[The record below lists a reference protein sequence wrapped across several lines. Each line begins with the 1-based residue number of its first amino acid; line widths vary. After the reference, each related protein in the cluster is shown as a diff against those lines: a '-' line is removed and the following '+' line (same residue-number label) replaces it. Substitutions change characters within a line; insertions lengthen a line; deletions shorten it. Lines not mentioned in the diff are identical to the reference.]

1 FRRRLWRVPC
11 PAQGRGRHH
20 HHRIED
26 QFFRRRRHGHR
37 ARGSRAASCRRP
49 HLGVADAHHQ
59 RGRPPRVT
67 DGADPDGAD
76 GEIAGIRGFRHVYLT
91 GNGPTSR
98 PIRVRTGVAKD
109 IRSLTALRG
118 IAALMVLGYHST
130 NLLFGG
136 FEHVPPPMSHGNLA
150 VDLFFL
156 LSGFILMHVHQ
167 REFADGVRWE
177 NVKSFLRARFARTY
191 PVHLAVLLVL
201 VPLYSARPN
210 AGLGF
215 VHSLLLTQ
223 GVWLDAPTW
232 NVPAWSISAEWHAYL
247 LFPFLVMPWQG
258 RSLRVVGA
266 VLLLCVATVG
276 VLAMTADGNVG
287 TIYYGP
293 AVLLRVLPEVIAALA
308 VVLLACAHNQGIA
321 SRVLT
326 HRVPMYLGR
335 ISYSLY
341 MVQTVAAEAALRIVH
356 PSPAEYFGGSA
367 TLAGA
372 MFLSSFAIAVPLS
385 RYIEYPVRDLL
396 RGRVSTYAGRHLP
409 TGSSR

>member
-1 FRRRLWRVPC
+1 
-11 PAQGRGRHH
+11 
-20 HHRIED
+20 
-26 QFFRRRRHGHR
+26 
-37 ARGSRAASCRRP
+37 
-49 HLGVADAHHQ
+49 
-59 RGRPPRVT
+59 
-67 DGADPDGAD
+67 
-76 GEIAGIRGFRHVYLT
+76 
-91 GNGPTSR
+91 
-98 PIRVRTGVAKD
+98 VAKD

-118 IAALMVLGYHST
+118 IAALMVLGYHSA

-167 REFADGVRWE
+167 REFADGVRWA

-293 AVLLRVLPEVIAALA
+293 AVLLRVLPEFIAGMGIYRVYQNGLLRSRLSGDAALAIAATAVIALALFNGTDIAVIAALA